1 MILRTLFSMERKK
14 QLMHEFAKFKL
25 HTLLHLAVMGVVVIS
40 GQDMPHSPSHVQSM
54 IFCTFVS
61 VVDRVPMRHL
71 MRLHVIKVACY
82 LALEGYFFA
91 IGIPGAQL
99 FVSQLV
105 VRFAALVLF
114 GTALPLWL
122 AACSECRDRVAFLR
136 DCNVQIEALGPL
148 WKVIHRLC
156 LKPEDA

>member
-1 MILRTLFSMERKK
+1 MERKK